1 MHAPIHA
8 NKGSAAP
15 YKKQGWSQSNIGN
28 LFQDLQQQLKKKTR
42 NDFDRQKIMKLFFA
56 LAVVISSLVLLVQ
69 GAPRIRSEE
78 LGETMEQ
85 LKELINRELMQAA
98 EANTWQWPY
107 AQQRPPA
114 RQWPHAQQWPQ
125 V

>member
-1 MHAPIHA
+1 
-8 NKGSAAP
+8 
-15 YKKQGWSQSNIGN
+15 
-28 LFQDLQQQLKKKTR
+28 
-42 NDFDRQKIMKLFFA
+42 MKLFFA

-98 EANTWQWPY
+98 EVNIWQWPY

-114 RQWPHAQQWPQ
+114 RQWPHAQQRPR